1 MLSSLSFLFPWL
13 LGALAIVPALWWL
26 LRVTP
31 PRPQV
36 VRFPAFFLLRDL
48 QVASKAPA
56 RTPWWL
62 LLLRCLLVIL
72 FILALAEPISR
83 LQSAIPGDAQSPVLL
98 VVDNG
103 WSAAVNW
110 DKRLSRIKGMLAP
123 LQRSDRNVYIV
134 PTAAAPDAAEPALL
148 GPMTAAAA
156 QQTVAGLLPQAW
168 PASHGSVAKAI
179 RALPVDQ
186 RPGYAVFFS
195 DGSSRSAMDTQEMIT
210 ALTENGAVTEV
221 VSDDT
226 VNRPVLLRRVD
237 ETPGQLA
244 FEVELLTP
252 RQQQTSMMLVAT
264 SDSGALIDEL
274 RFAVA
279 AGDKTTR
286 IDWLMEEGLREK
298 VARIALRDPQMA
310 STVYL
315 TDAQWRQR
323 PVGVIADSGQRDN
336 ASFLNEV
343 YYLKRALE
351 GDSTLVMDSVEA
363 LMEQQR
369 AVMVWPDS
377 APLTAPERAKL
388 LEWVEQG
395 GFLIRFAGPTLAANP
410 DDVLL
415 PVSLRAG
422 QRAME
427 GALTWEKPVVL
438 GAIAETSPFYG
449 LDVPPDVTVSRQVL
463 ASPDPET
470 FERTWLQ
477 LADGTPLITGGAVGK
492 GSIALIHTT
501 AGPDWSN
508 FCYSG
513 LYVDALRR
521 MVALSRGI
529 SDYRAALTLA
539 PLQVMDGYG
548 RLQPPASG
556 SIAGVIDTKADYE
569 PSSRTPPGIYGDSQ
583 QFQVYTLGQH
593 LSGLYPL
600 PSLSQNITRSTYA
613 AQGEEN
619 YKPLLLK
626 LALLL
631 LVVDFVA
638 TLILRGFIVLPAF
651 TRWRKTA
658 AVMALLAVM
667 LASAPAQ
674 AQDMPDDAARASNIY
689 LAYVETGDQSVDQLS
704 RNGLES
710 LARVLTSRTSIRVRG
725 VVGVDPEIDTLY
737 TYPFLYW
744 PMTSAQRPLSLSAAQ
759 EVQNYMTRGGTVVF
773 DTRDLQFGD
782 IDGQTVGVERL
793 RALTQS
799 LQVPA
804 LMQVEKGHILTKS
817 FYLLDNFPGLYA
829 GGKLWVEKDP
839 NPNYDSITSVVI
851 GGNDW
856 AAAWSDDSGDRARL
870 PVQPGGDRQR
880 EMALRFGVNLVMVTL
895 TGNYKADQV
904 HVPFILQRLGQ

>member
-1 MLSSLSFLFPWL
+1 MFGSLSFLFPWL
-13 LGALAIVPALWWL
+13 LAALAIVPALWWL

-62 LLLRCLLVIL
+62 LLLRCLLVVF

-83 LQSAIPGDAQSPVLL
+83 LQSGVPGRPEAPVLL

-110 DKRLSRIKGMLAP
+110 DKRLARIKTTLAP
-123 LQRSDRNVYIV
+123 LQRDDRAVYV
-134 PTAAAPDAAEPALL
+134 LPTAAAPDAAQPALL

-156 QQTVAGLLPQAW
+156 QEVVAGLPPQSW
-168 PASHGSVAKAI
+168 PAQHGAAAK
-179 RALPVDQ
+179 LVEGMSGDSL
-186 RPGYAVFFS
+186 PGYAVFFS
-195 DGSSRSAMDTQEMIT
+195 DGSSRSAMDTQEMVAAMAAT
-210 ALTENGAVTEV
+210 GAALELV
-221 VSDDT
+221 DDDS
-226 VNRPVLLRRVD
+226 VNRPVLLRRLD

-244 FEVELLTP
+244 FEVELLKP
-252 RQQQTSMMLVAT
+252 RDQQTSMMLVAT

-274 RFAVA
+274 RFAIA
-279 AGDKTTR
+279 AGEKTTR
-286 IDWLMEEGLREK
+286 VDWLMDEGLREK
-298 VARIALRDPQMA
+298 VARISLRDPQMA

-323 PVGVIADSGQRDN
+323 PVGIVADSGQKDN

-343 YYLKRALE
+343 YYLRRALE
-351 GDSTLVMDSVEA
+351 GDSTLALDSVET

-369 AVMVWPDS
+369 AVMIWPDS
-377 APLTAPERAKL
+377 APLSAPERAKL

-410 DDVLL
+410 DDALL

-427 GALTWEKPVVL
+427 GALTWEKPVTL
-438 GAIAETSPFYG
+438 GAIAESSPFYG
-449 LDVPPDVTVSRQVL
+449 LDVPEDVTVTRQVL

-470 FERTWLQ
+470 FQRTWLQ
-477 LADGTPLITGGAVGK
+477 LADGTPLITGGTLGK
-492 GSIALIHTT
+492 GTIALIHTT

-513 LYVDALRR
+513 LYVDVLRR

-600 PSLSQNITRSTYA
+600 PSLSQNLTRSTYG
-613 AQGEEN
+613 AQGEDN

-626 LALLL
+626 LALVLL
-631 LVVDFVA
+631 AADFLA
-638 TLILRGFIVLPAF
+638 TLVLRGFIALPSLA
-651 TRWRKTA
+651 TLRKRA
-658 AVMALLAVM
+658 AVAACVVLTLAV
-667 LASAPAQ
+667 SPAQ
-674 AQDMPDDAARASNIY
+674 AQNAPDDAMRASNIY
-689 LAYVETGDQSVDQLS
+689 LAYVETGDQAVDQLS
-704 RNGLES
+704 RNGLET
-710 LARVLTSRTSIRVRG
+710 LARTLTARTSIRVSG

-744 PMTSAQRPLSLSAAQ
+744 PMTAAQRPLSLTAAQ
-759 EVQNYMTRGGTVVF
+759 MVQSYMARGGTVVF

-782 IDGQTVGVERL
+782 VDGQTVGVERL
-793 RALTQS
+793 RNLTQS
-799 LQVPA
+799 LQIPA
-804 LMQVEKGHILTKS
+804 LAQVEKGHILTKS
-817 FYLLDNFPGLYA
+817 FYLLDSFPGLYA

-856 AAAWSDDSGDRARL
+856 AAAWSDNPADRARL
-870 PVQPGGDRQR
+870 PVEPGGERQR
-880 EMALRFGVNLVMVTL
+880 EMALRFGINLVMVTL

>member
-1 MLSSLSFLFPWL
+1 MTSLSFLFPWL
-13 LGALAIVPALWWL
+13 LGALAVVPALWWL
-26 LRVTP
+26 FRVTP

-62 LLLRCLLVIL
+62 LVLRCLLIVL
-72 FILALAEPISR
+72 FILALAEPVSR
-83 LQSAIPGDAQSPVLL
+83 LQSAVPGDAQSSVLI

-110 DKRLSRIKGMLAP
+110 DKRLSRIKGILMP
-123 LQRSDRNVYIV
+123 LQRSDRNIYIA
-134 PTAAAPDAAEPALL
+134 PTAAAPDASTPKLL

-156 QQTVAGLLPQAW
+156 QEAVAGLLPQAW
-168 PASHGSVAKAI
+168 PANHGEVAKIVAE
-179 RALPVDQ
+179 LPADQ

-195 DGSSRSAMDTQEMIT
+195 DGSSRSAMDTQEMVS
-210 ALTENGAVTEV
+210 ALADSGAVIELVTDEA
-221 VSDDT
+221 
-226 VNRPVLLRRVD
+226 VNRPVLLRRLD

-244 FEVELLTP
+244 FEVELLNA
-252 RQQQTSMMLVAT
+252 RDQQTSMMLVAM

-274 RFAVA
+274 RFAIP
-279 AGDKTTR
+279 AGHKITR
-286 IDWLMEEGLREK
+286 VDWPLEEGLREK
-298 VARIALRDPQMA
+298 VARISLRDPQMA

-315 TDAQWRQR
+315 TDALWRQR

-336 ASFLNEV
+336 ASFLNET

-351 GDSTLVMDSVEA
+351 GDSTLAIDSIDA
-363 LMEQQR
+363 LLEQQR

-377 APLTAPERAKL
+377 APLSAPDRAKL
-388 LEWVEQG
+388 VQWVEEG

-410 DDVLL
+410 DDALL

-427 GALTWEKPVVL
+427 GALTWEKPVSL

-449 LDVPPDVTVSRQVL
+449 LDVPADVTVTRQVL

-470 FERTWLQ
+470 FQRTWLQ
-477 LADGTPLITGGAVGK
+477 LSDGTPLITGGAVGK
-492 GSIALIHTT
+492 GTIVLIHTT

-513 LYVDALRR
+513 LYVDVLRR

-556 SIAGVIDTKADYE
+556 SIASVIDTKADYE

-583 QFQVYTLGQH
+583 QFQVFTLGQH
-593 LSGLYPL
+593 LSGLYAL
-600 PSLSQNITRSTYA
+600 PSFSQNMTRSTYA
-613 AQGEEN
+613 AQGERN
-619 YKPLLLK
+619 FKPLLLK
-626 LALLL
+626 LALLVL
-631 LVVDFVA
+631 AADFLA
-638 TLILRGFIVLPAF
+638 TLVLRGFIALPAF
-651 TRWRKTA
+651 ASWRKTA
-658 AVMALLAVM
+658 AVLALLAGFVI
-667 LASAPAQ
+667 ASPAQ
-674 AQDMPDDAARASNIY
+674 AQDVPDEALRASNIY
-689 LAYVETGDQSVDQLS
+689 LAFVETGDQSVDSVS

-710 LARVLTSRTSIRVRG
+710 LGRVLTARTSIRVRG
-725 VVGVDPEIDTLY
+725 VVGVDPEVDTLY

-759 EVQNYMTRGGTVVF
+759 AVQNYMTRGGTVVF

-804 LMQVEKGHILTKS
+804 LMQVDKGHILTRS
-817 FYLLDNFPGLYA
+817 FYLLDAFPGLYA

-839 NPNYDSITSVVI
+839 NPNYDSITSVII

-856 AAAWSDDSGDRARL
+856 AAAWSDNAADRARFT
-870 PVQPGGDRQR
+870 VTPGGDRQR

>member
-1 MLSSLSFLFPWL
+1 MFSSLSFLFPWL

-62 LLLRCLLVIL
+62 LLLRCLLVMF
-72 FILALAEPISR
+72 FILALAEPVSR
-83 LQSAIPGDAQSPVLL
+83 LQSNIPGEADAPVM
-98 VVDNG
+98 VIVDNG

-110 DKRLSRIKGMLAP
+110 DKRLSRIKSMLAP
-123 LQRSDRNVYIV
+123 LQRSERNVYIA
-134 PTAAAPDAAEPALL
+134 PTAAAPDAAAPALL

-156 QQTVAGLLPQAW
+156 QETIAGLLPQAW
-168 PASHGSVAKAI
+168 PAQHGSVA
-179 RALPVDQ
+179 ALIGELPADQ

-195 DGSSRSAMDTQEMIT
+195 DGSSRSSMDTQEMIA
-210 ALTENGAVTEV
+210 ALTQSGAVVELV
-221 VSDDT
+221 QDDT
-226 VNRPVLLRRVD
+226 VNRPALLRRID

-244 FEVELLTP
+244 FEVELLKA
-252 RQQQTSMMLVAT
+252 RDQQTSMMLVAT

-274 RFAVA
+274 RFAIP
-279 AGDKTTR
+279 AGEKTTR
-286 IDWLMEEGLREK
+286 IDWLMDEGLREE
-298 VARIALRDPQMA
+298 VARIALREPQMA

-323 PVGVIADSGQRDN
+323 PVGVITDSGQKDN

-351 GDSTLVMDSVEA
+351 GDSTLAMDSVDA

-369 AVMVWPDS
+369 AVMIWPDS
-377 APLTAPERAKL
+377 APLTAPDRAKL

-410 DDVLL
+410 DDALL
-415 PVSLRAG
+415 PVNLRAG

-449 LDVPPDVTVSRQVL
+449 LDIPPDVTVTRQVL

-477 LADGTPLITGGAVGK
+477 LADGTPLITGGAIGK

-513 LYVDALRR
+513 LYVDVLRR

-556 SIAGVIDTKADYE
+556 SIASVIDTKGDYE

-600 PSLSQNITRSTYA
+600 PSFDQKITRSTYA

-631 LVVDFVA
+631 LVADLLA
-638 TLILRGFIVLPAF
+638 TLVLRGFIALPAIAN
-651 TRWRKTA
+651 WRKTTA
-658 AVMALLAVM
+658 AGVVLACLFMV
-667 LASAPAQ
+667 APAQ
-674 AQDMPDDAARASNIY
+674 AQDVPDDAARASNIY
-689 LAYVETGDQSVDQLS
+689 LAFVETGDQSVDQIS

-710 LARVLTSRTSIRVRG
+710 LARILTARTSIRVRG
-725 VVGVDPEIDTLY
+725 VVGVDPEIDKLY
-737 TYPFLYW
+737 TYPFIYW
-744 PMTSAQRPLSLSAAQ
+744 PMTSSQRPLSLTAAQ
-759 EVQNYMTRGGTVVF
+759 EVQSYMTRGGTVLF

-782 IDGQTVGVERL
+782 IDGQTVGVEHL

-799 LQVPA
+799 LQIPA

-817 FYLLDNFPGLYA
+817 FYLLDSFPGLYA

-839 NPNYDSITSVVI
+839 NANYDSITSVVI

-856 AAAWSDDSGDRARL
+856 ASAWSDDAADRARL

>member
-1 MLSSLSFLFPWL
+1 MAGLTFLFPWL
-13 LGALAIVPALWWL
+13 LAALAAVPALWWL

-36 VRFPAFFLLRDL
+36 VKFPAFFLLRDL

-62 LLLRCLLVIL
+62 LLLRCLLVVFLI
-72 FILALAEPISR
+72 AAMAEPVSR
-83 LQSAIPGDAQSPVLL
+83 LQAQVPGKQDAPVFL

-110 DKRLSRIKGMLAP
+110 DKRLARIKELLAP
-123 LQRSDRNVYIV
+123 LQRSERNVYIL
-134 PTAAAPDAAEPALL
+134 PTAAAPDAADPALL
-148 GPMTAAAA
+148 GPMSAA
-156 QQTVAGLLPQAW
+156 QAQDTVAGLQPQAW
-168 PASHGSVAKAI
+168 PAQHDKAAALI
-179 RALPVDQ
+179 DALPAIQ
-186 RPGYAVFFS
+186 HPGYSVFFS
-195 DGSSRSAMDTQEMIT
+195 DGSSRSALATQELVT
-210 ALTENGAVTEV
+210 AMARDGAVV
-221 VSDDT
+221 DIVDDAE
-226 VNRPVLLRRVD
+226 VNRPVLLRRID
-237 ETPGQLA
+237 ETPGKLT
-244 FEVELLTP
+244 FEVEVLQP
-252 RQQQTSMMLVAT
+252 RSQQTSMMLVAT
-264 SDSGALIDEL
+264 ADNGALLDEL
-274 RFAVA
+274 RFVVA

-286 IDWLMEEGLREK
+286 VDWLMDEALREK
-298 VARIALRDPQMA
+298 VARISLRDPQMA

-323 PVGVIADSGQRDN
+323 PVGVIADSGQKDN

-351 GDSTLVMDSVEA
+351 GDSTLAMDSLDA

-369 AVMVWPDS
+369 AVMIWPDS
-377 APLTAPERAKL
+377 APLAEADRTKL

-395 GFLIRFAGPTLAANP
+395 GFLIRFAGPVLAAHT
-410 DDVLL
+410 DDALL
-415 PVSLRAG
+415 PVTLRQG

-427 GALTWEKPVVL
+427 GALTWEKPVGL

-449 LDVPPDVTVSRQVL
+449 LDVPTDVTVARQVL

-470 FERTWLQ
+470 FQRTWLQ
-477 LADGTPLITGGAVGK
+477 LADGTPLITGGQVGK
-492 GSIALIHTT
+492 GTIALIHTT

-513 LYVDALRR
+513 FYVDILRR

-548 RLQPPASG
+548 RLQPPASS

-583 QFQVYTLGQH
+583 QFQVFTLGQH
-593 LSGLYPL
+593 LSGLYTL
-600 PSLSQNITRSTYA
+600 PTFDQNIMRSTYA
-613 AQGEEN
+613 PQGEAN

-626 LALLL
+626 LALVALAADVL
-631 LVVDFVA
+631 A
-638 TLILRGFIVLPAF
+638 TLVLRGFIVLPALRR
-651 TRWRKTA
+651 TRAGA
-658 AVMALLAVM
+658 AAALLAALLLFASPA
-667 LASAPAQ
+667 LAQETPS
-674 AQDMPDDAARASNIY
+674 DADRASNIY
-689 LAYVETGDQSVDQLS
+689 LAYVETGDTAADDIS
-704 RNGLES
+704 RHGLES
-710 LARVLTSRTSIRVRG
+710 LARIITGRTSIRVLG
-725 VVGVDPEIDTLY
+725 VVGVDPEVDALY

-744 PMTSAQRPLSLSAAQ
+744 PMTAAQRPLSLSAAQ
-759 EVQNYMTRGGTVVF
+759 SVQNYMTRGGTVVF

-782 IDGQTVGVERL
+782 VNGQTVGQDRL

-799 LQVPA
+799 LQIPA
-804 LMQVEKGHILTKS
+804 LAQVEKGDILTKS
-817 FYLLDNFPGLYA
+817 FYLLDSFPGLYA

-856 AAAWSDDSGDRARL
+856 AAAWSDDLSDRARL
-870 PVQPGGDRQR
+870 PVEPGGERQR

>member
-1 MLSSLSFLFPWL
+1 MLGSLSFLFPWL
-13 LGALAIVPALWWL
+13 LASLAIVPALWWL

-62 LLLRCLLVIL
+62 LLLRCLLVVF
-72 FILALAEPISR
+72 FILALAEPVSR
-83 LQSAIPGDAQSPVLL
+83 LQSAIAGRADAPVLL

-110 DKRLSRIKGMLAP
+110 DKRLARIKNTLAP
-123 LQRSDRNVYIV
+123 LQREERTVYV
-134 PTAAAPDAAEPALL
+134 MPTAAAPDAAEPALL
-148 GPMTAAAA
+148 GPMTADAA
-156 QQTVAGLLPQAW
+156 QEVVAGLLPQAW
-168 PASHGSVAKAI
+168 PAQHGAVAKKIEEIPA
-179 RALPVDQ
+179 DS
-186 RPGYAVFFS
+186 RPGSAVFFS
-195 DGSSRSAMDTQEMIT
+195 DGSSRSAMDTQEMVSAMAASG
-210 ALTENGAVTEV
+210 ALEV
-221 VSDDT
+221 VEDDN
-226 VNRPVLLRRVD
+226 VNRPVLLRRID

-244 FEVELLTP
+244 FEVELLKP
-252 RQQQTSMMLVAT
+252 RSQQTSMMLVAT
-264 SDSGALIDEL
+264 SDSGALVDEL
-274 RFAVA
+274 RFAVE
-279 AGDKTTR
+279 AGEKTVR
-286 IDWLMEEGLREK
+286 VDWLMDEGLREK

-323 PVGVIADSGQRDN
+323 PVGVVADSGQKDN

-351 GDSTLVMDSVEA
+351 GDSTLAMDGVDV
-363 LMEQQR
+363 LLEQQR
-369 AVMVWPDS
+369 AVMIWPDS
-377 APLTAPERAKL
+377 APLTAPDRAKL

-410 DDVLL
+410 DDALL

-427 GALTWEKPVVL
+427 GALTWEKPVTL

-449 LDVPPDVTVSRQVL
+449 LDVPEDVTVTRQVL

-470 FERTWLQ
+470 FQRTWLQ
-477 LADGTPLITGGAVGK
+477 LADGTPLITGGELGK

-513 LYVDALRR
+513 LYVDVLRR

-600 PSLSQNITRSTYA
+600 PSLSQNLTRSTYD

-631 LVVDFVA
+631 LAADLLA
-638 TLILRGFIVLPAF
+638 TLVLRGFIALPVL
-651 TRWRKTA
+651 RKAPVA
-658 AVMALLAVM
+658 AVFMM
-667 LASAPAQ
+667 LALAGAPAQ
-674 AQDMPDDAARASNIY
+674 AQSTPDDAMRASHIY
-689 LAYVETGDQSVDQLS
+689 LAYVETGDQTVDQTS

-710 LARVLTSRTSIRVRG
+710 LARILTARTSIRVSG

-744 PMTSAQRPLSLSAAQ
+744 PMAAAQRPLSLTAAQ
-759 EVQNYMTRGGTVVF
+759 IVQSYMARGGTVVF

-782 IDGQTVGVERL
+782 IDGQTIGVERL
-793 RALTQS
+793 RNLTQS
-799 LQVPA
+799 LQIPSLA
-804 LMQVEKGHILTKS
+804 QVEKGHILTKS
-817 FYLLDNFPGLYA
+817 FYLLDTFPGLYT

-839 NPNYDSITSVVI
+839 NPNYDSITSVII

-856 AAAWSDDSGDRARL
+856 AAAWSDDAADRSRL
-870 PVQPGGDRQR
+870 PVGPGGERQR
-880 EMALRFGVNLVMVTL
+880 EMAIRFGVNLVMVTL
-895 TGNYKADQV
+895 TGNYKTDQV
-904 HVPFILQRLGQ
+904 HAPFILQRLGQ